1 MKHKYEIT
9 VKQYQ
14 MFEFETYQP
23 ITEDDFWSDI
33 YDIGN
38 CEVDSNVVE
47 WKETVEPTK
56 PTTIVKTVEKKNSSD
71 DEYVRKGLDVALELL
86 SDADL
91 KEWNARMEEEE

>member
-14 MFEFETYQP
+14 MFEFETDEP
-23 ITEDDFWSDI
+23 INENDFWSDM

-38 CEVDSNVVE
+38 CEVDSHVIE
-47 WKETVEPTK
+47 WKETVEP
-56 PTTIVKTVEKKNSSD
+56 KTAEKKSSSD
-71 DEYVRKGLDVALELL
+71 DEYLRKGLDVALELL

-91 KEWNARMEEEE
+91 QEWNARMEKE